1 MALTSHKPMAGDLVA
16 GVGSP
21 RFLRPRFLRPKFRQ
35 KAPETVALCRNFEL
49 AERGRPEVALDTRV
63 ADGVPDHPGSR
74 RLGSIDWMTI

>member
-16 GVGSP
+16 GVGSPRFLRP

-49 AERGRPEVALDTRV
+49 AERGRPEVALDTGV
-63 ADGVPDHPGSR
+63 ADGARTTPVPGA
-74 RLGSIDWMTI
+74 